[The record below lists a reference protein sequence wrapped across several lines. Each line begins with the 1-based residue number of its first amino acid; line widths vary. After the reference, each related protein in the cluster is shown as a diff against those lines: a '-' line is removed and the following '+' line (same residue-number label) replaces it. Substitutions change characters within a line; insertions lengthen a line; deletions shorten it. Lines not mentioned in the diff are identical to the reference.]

1 MSGIVANAKATDA
14 TANPTDAKANPT
26 DATANQTDATPNPTD
41 AKALATQLL
50 AFVET
55 MKKASDVLME
65 YDRVSTKTDAQPL
78 ESRPPAG
85 MRGSIRN
92 QSTYYWP
99 STLR

>member
-1 MSGIVANAKATDA
+1 MSEIVANAKATDA
-14 TANPTDAKANPT
+14 NA
-26 DATANQTDATPNPTD
+26 NPTD

-55 MKKASDVLME
+55 MKQASDVLLE
-65 YDRVSTKTDAQPL
+65 YDRVSTKADAQPH